1 MGELRRLMGP
11 ALWGVMLLSLAP
23 TWVGAATVN
32 FPDTTKVEVWKRHNP
47 TITPSTWTDVIGYGF
62 LFETYGATY
71 DPATQSL
78 TIETNWKGPCA
89 NFFGIQAADLFLDV
103 INVDGIWDLAV
114 GLSKNR
120 LNQVYS
126 LSSAS
131 DYYTSKD
138 KLAGAGIIYGGR
150 YSDSP
155 PSNFQPVPVEAKGS
169 SDTTIPDLVS
179 WSHSGH
185 WFVTI
190 NLGLLSDYFD
200 PSSGFAFLWGTAT
213 CANDTIVGV
222 YAPVGVVPLPPSA
235 LLLGSGLLLLRL
247 WAVRRKGHF

>member
-47 TITPSTWTDVIGYGF
+47 TTTPSTWTDVIGYGF

-71 DPATQSL
+71 DTDSQRL
-78 TIETNWKGPCA
+78 TIETNWKGPGA
-89 NFFGIQAADLFLDV
+89 NFFGIKAADLFLDV
-103 INVDGIWDLAV
+103 DVDGTWDLAV

-120 LNQVYS
+120 LNQVYYS
-126 LSSAS
+126 PSTLT
-131 DYYTSKD
+131 YYTSED

-150 YSDSP
+150 YSE
-155 PSNFQPVPVEAKGS
+155 SNPQPVPVEAKYS
-169 SDTTIPDLVS
+169 SLDTTIPGLVE
-179 WSHSGH
+179 WRKSGH

-190 NLGLLSDYFD
+190 NLGRLSNYDYFD

>member
-1 MGELRRLMGP
+1 
-11 ALWGVMLLSLAP
+11 
-23 TWVGAATVN
+23 
-32 FPDTTKVEVWKRHNP
+32 
-47 TITPSTWTDVIGYGF
+47 
-62 LFETYGATY
+62 
-71 DPATQSL
+71 
-78 TIETNWKGPCA
+78 
-89 NFFGIQAADLFLDV
+89 LDV
-103 INVDGIWDLAV
+103 DVDGTWDLAV

-131 DYYTSKD
+131 DYYTSED

-155 PSNFQPVPVEAKGS
+155 PSNPQPVPVEAKADS
-169 SDTTIPDLVS
+169 LDTNIPGLVE
-179 WSHSGH
+179 WRPQSGH

-190 NLGLLSDYFD
+190 NLGRLSDYDYFD

>member
-1 MGELRRLMGP
+1 MGP

-32 FPDTTKVEVWKRHNP
+32 FPDTTQVQVWKGPNS
-47 TITPSTWTDVIGYGF
+47 ITPSTWKDVIGYGF
-62 LFETYGATY
+62 LFETHGATY
-71 DPATQSL
+71 DPVSQKL
-78 TIETNWKGPCA
+78 TIETNWKGPGL

-103 INVDGIWDLAV
+103 DVDGTWDLAV

-131 DYYTSKD
+131 DYYTSED
-138 KLAGAGIIYGGR
+138 KLARARIIYGGR

-155 PSNFQPVPVEAKGS
+155 PSNPQPVPVEAKGS
-169 SDTTIPDLVS
+169 LDTTIHGLVS

-190 NLGLLSDYFD
+190 NLGWLSNYFD